1 MMIEA
6 SSPYKYP
13 EEQTGNLYFDITPPH
28 DRSIW
33 NEFQISEE
41 EVQDKVKCAKQSEYR
56 AIYIW

>member
-13 EEQTGNLYFDITPPH
+13 GEQTGNLYFDITLPR

-41 EVQDKVKCAKQSEYR
+41 EVQDKVKCAKH
-56 AIYIW
+56 